1 MANYSDEEAALAD
14 GIQIVHEPDASRF
27 AVYQQQDEARSLV
40 GEAHYSLRR
49 SGKVDFDHTLIIPRL
64 RGTGLSNLLAQHA
77 LTSDVAKS
85 NEITASCWFI
95 AQYLARN
102 PELAH

>member
-1 MANYSDEEAALAD
+1 MATYSDTAAALAD
-14 GIQIVHEPDASRF
+14 GIHIVHEPEASRF
-27 AVYQQQDEARSLV
+27 AVYQHQDDAKSLV
-40 GEAHYSLRR
+40 GEAHYTLRR
-49 SGKVDFDHTLIIPRL
+49 QGKVDFDHTLIVPRL
-64 RGTGLSNLLAQHA
+64 RGTGLSDLLAQHA

-95 AQYLARN
+95 AEYLAKH